1 MEMFTSAVMRSTEAV
16 DLIACPLDERAPGRH
31 WIAERRRLKE
41 SWHLSQLRVVL
52 YGLSHFSASM
62 ETSLKT
68 VASFA
73 KPPLAERTRGVNEA
87 CSTSWILWL

>member
-1 MEMFTSAVMRSTEAV
+1 MIIEGIIMIKLGLNGDVCFSCDEAV
-16 DLIACPLDERAPGRH
+16 YLMACPLDERAPRRH

-62 ETSLKT
+62 EASL
-68 VASFA
+68 
-73 KPPLAERTRGVNEA
+73 L
-87 CSTSWILWL
+87 